1 MRHTSVLKDNQGFTL
16 LETLTVLVIVGI
28 LAALIGPSFSAWNQR
43 KQADAAI
50 TSLEGAIKEAQRQAM
65 SRSQTCNITVTTADP
80 PIVSSIDDPATTD
93 KNEGGCLVTGDRTLE
108 NVLNASNITMSFNH
122 LGETTASVTVT
133 LTHRDNDNL
142 QRCLVV
148 STPLGLIG
156 KGENPSDG
164 VCNP

>member
-50 TSLEGAIKEAQRQAM
+50 TSLEGAIKEGQRQAM
-65 SRSQTCNITVTTADP
+65 SRSRTCNITVTTANP
-80 PIVSSIDDPATTD
+80 PTITSAD
-93 KNEGGCLVTGDRTLE
+93 GCLPTGDRTLE
-108 NVLNASNITMSFNH
+108 NVLNSSNITMSFNH
-122 LGETTASVTVT
+122 LGENSTGEVTVT